1 MKAIALIVGIKEVDS
16 TIAHGRGYGKL
27 PGCEVDAN
35 NVEKQLI
42 SAGFKAADIT
52 KIAKDPKEATA
63 GKILDALK
71 KTASTC
77 KAGDLFV
84 FYYSGHGGQTPDTNG
99 DEADG
104 KDETLVCYD
113 KDIIDDELDEI
124 WKSFAK
130 NVRIVMLSDSCHS
143 GTNYKLLKAAS
154 PLTSST
160 MQAMLIHIAACA
172 DPSVSLG
179 KDDGSVFTNALCK
192 VFQGGKFKG
201 NYQAFYNAILKET
214 VDFPQKAQYNE
225 YGPAESA
232 EFKAFKNQRPLLVT

>member
-16 TIAHGRGYGKL
+16 TIAHGRGYVKL

-35 NVEKQLI
+35 HVETQLL
-42 SAGFKAADIT
+42 SAGFKKADIT

-71 KTASTC
+71 KAASTC

-84 FYYSGHGGQTPDTNG
+84 FYYSGHGGQIPDTNG

-104 KDETLVCYD
+104 KDEILVCYD

-143 GTNYKLLKAAS
+143 GTNYKLLKAVSSLAA
-154 PLTSST
+154 ST
-160 MQAMLIHIAACA
+160 MQAMLIHMAACA
-172 DPSVSLG
+172 DPAVSLG
-179 KDDGSVFTNALCK
+179 KDDGSVFANALCK
-192 VFQGGKFKG
+192 VFQEGSFRG
-201 NYQAFYNAILKET
+201 NYQAFHKAILQET
-214 VDFPQKAQYNE
+214 AAESQKAEYNE
-225 YGPAESA
+225 YGLTESP
-232 EFKAFKNQRPLLVT
+232 EFKTFRNQRPFLVA